1 MKKTFKF
8 FLFIIILAVIVWA
21 LAWRSPKVSAPEAS
35 IEPSIEDSTGVSQ
48 DKSVSV
54 APEKQEQAVEP
65 TPMPAT
71 EEKIDPILPAEVNLK
86 VPFTSQA
93 PSQNWDATHEE
104 FCEEAS
110 MLMAASYFKDQTID
124 GPKDAESKLQAI
136 KSFEI
141 KRLGY
146 FKDTTA
152 EETAEILREYFQIS
166 DVNVV
171 YNPTAVDIKTAL
183 ADKKVVIVP
192 LAGREIGNPNFTP
205 PGPLYHMLLI
215 KGYTQKGEFI
225 TNDPGTRKGADYIYK
240 EEVIMNAIHD
250 WNGGKVETGKR
261 VMIIVG

>member
-1 MKKTFKF
+1 MKKLYKI
-8 FLFIIILAVIVWA
+8 LLIIIILAIIVWV
-21 LAWRSPKVSAPEAS
+21 LAFRSPKVSAPETS
-35 IEPSIEDSTGVSQ
+35 IEGSTVSSQ
-48 DKSVSV
+48 DNSVSV
-54 APEKQEQAVEP
+54 ALEKQEQTAEP
-65 TPMPAT
+65 NPVSVA
-71 EEKIDPILPAEVNLK
+71 EEKADPVLPAEVNLK

-110 MLMAASYFKDQTID
+110 MLMAGSYIKKQTID
-124 GPKDAESKLQAI
+124 GIKDAETKLQAI

-146 FKDTTA
+146 FEDTTA
-152 EETAEILREYFQIS
+152 EETALILREYFEIPK
-166 DVNVV
+166 VEVV
-171 YNPTAVDIKTAL
+171 YTPTINDVKTAL
-183 ADKKVVIVP
+183 AGNKVIIVP

-215 KGYTQKGEFI
+215 KGYTKNGELI

-240 EEVIMNAIHD
+240 EEVIMEAIHD

-261 VMIIVG
+261 AMIVIG